1 MSSGMNIEEAKK
13 IADKMSY
20 REAIMNCLCARC
32 VPYRKATKIKMKR
45 LLKSIDAL
53 NIDLDTP
60 MHFTNEQKAWV
71 KKYLSIN
78 GERQR
83 VDGAREFAEWLQEK
97 SIDDTIALNYGKFK
111 NMDIDEVLSEW
122 QKGKENG

>member
-1 MSSGMNIEEAKK
+1 MSSGMNMKEAKK

-32 VPYRKATKIKMKR
+32 VPYRKATKIKMEQ

-60 MHFTNEQKAWV
+60 MHFTPEQKAWV
-71 KKYLSIN
+71 KKYISIN

-83 VDGAREFAEWLQEK
+83 TDGAKEFAK
-97 SIDDTIALNYGKFK
+97 YVIDKIDDGYITHSS
-111 NMDIDEVLSEW
+111 DIVDVVAEFLEVKHE
-122 QKGKENG
+122 

>member
-45 LLKSIDAL
+45 LLECIEAFNL
-53 NIDLDTP
+53 DLDIYTP
-60 MHFTNEQKAWV
+60 MHFTPEQKAWI
-71 KKYLSIN
+71 KKYIAIN

-83 VDGAREFAEWLQEK
+83 ADGAREFAEWLGIKEEHV
-97 SIDDTIALNYGKFK
+97 
-111 NMDIDEVLSEW
+111 DEVLAEW
-122 QKGKENG
+122 QKGKENERN